1 MPLFLVF
8 PNCYVFVLFLSVRG
22 ITLYYI
28 YCLFRGRF
36 GIARKCIELD
46 SGDRY
51 VAKYIKARPSQK
63 AEVKREV
70 FVMNALQ
77 HPRLVGLYDAI
88 EEPRYLILILEL

>member
-1 MPLFLVF
+1 M
-8 PNCYVFVLFLSVRG
+8 
-22 ITLYYI
+22 YYI